1 MNPYFETLY
10 ILLPSNISIFF
21 FFFYFMSFSDS
32 TITLVPDK
40 TTGLFQVRAPTILK
54 NRRRGFGDEKD
65 DDDLNEKRERYEY
78 ATQALGHSW
87 RLMATSCPG
96 WLDDDEFEHSLTA
109 TYTRVTPPG
118 APYSVILESVRRN
131 MERRNSGRLEPKGE
145 GTKRSDKA
153 GVKRRKQPWRR
164 PLHRWFHR
172 LLAGNDH
179 LRWAKFLRAWATP
192 MWEVLGI
199 GVIEELGLMV
209 LATWRGKT
217 LLSPRDLS
225 IYCVDIPNNPYKVM
239 AEVAW
244 ELRQLKV
251 AALSRE
257 VDRLQAV

>member
-1 MNPYFETLY
+1 
-10 ILLPSNISIFF
+10 
-21 FFFYFMSFSDS
+21 MSFSDS

-40 TTGLFQVRAPTILK
+40 TTGLFQARAPTILK
-54 NRRRGFGDEKD
+54 KRQRGVVD
-65 DDDLNEKRERYEY
+65 DDGDEKRERYEF
-78 ATQALGHSW
+78 ATLALGHSW
-87 RLMATSCPG
+87 RLVATSSIG

-109 TYTRVTPPG
+109 TYMRVSPPG

-131 MERRNSGRLEPKGE
+131 MERNSGRLEPKGE
-145 GTKRSDKA
+145 GTERSEKA
-153 GVKRRKQPWRR
+153 GAKKRKQPWRR

-179 LRWAKFLRAWATP
+179 LRWARWLRAWATP

-225 IYCVDIPNNPYKVM
+225 IYCVEIPKNPYKVM

-251 AALSRE
+251 PALGRE
-257 VDRLQAV
+257 VDMLQAV